1 MSKSAIYTIAVNGT
15 ALSLSSILTGL
26 TVILNTAG
34 QADAAELTL
43 DDSGGAVVMP
53 QPGAS
58 ISVSLGWRGEGNREV
73 FVGTVTEVRATGS
86 RSSGRALSISA
97 QGFDALAGGKDQQ
110 RRSWDDA
117 TVKTILQD
125 AGQTAGIMSVEVDP
139 TLAPVIVD
147 YWLML
152 DESFIAMGR
161 RLAAEVGGQ
170 FRMRGD
176 TAVMAKRAGA
186 YTPTVLAAVGS
197 TLHSWDIA
205 PILSRDRCGKVKAKW
220 FDKAASEWR
229 IVEVNTGV
237 KSDAVMTIREASA
250 TEAEARRRAEARAAA
265 IKEATGG
272 GSVRIEGDTG
282 AVPDGLCAVVGARP
296 GIDGSYRIRT
306 VTHSYTRSGGFTTDL
321 ELVQPQSGAGED
333 SR

>member
-1 MSKSAIYTIAVNGT
+1 MSKSAIYTISVNGT
-15 ALSLSSILTGL
+15 ALSLSNILTGL
-26 TVILNTAG
+26 TVTLNAAG
-34 QADAAELTL
+34 QADAAALTL
-43 DDSGGAVVMP
+43 DDIGGGIVMP

-58 ISVSLGWRGEGNREV
+58 ITVALGWRGEGLREV
-73 FVGTVTEVRATGS
+73 FIGTVTEARSTGS
-86 RSSGRALSISA
+86 RSSGRILSISA
-97 QGFDALAGGKDQQ
+97 EGFDALAGTKDQQ

-117 TVKTILQD
+117 TVETILQS
-125 AGQTAGIMSVEVDP
+125 AGQTVGITSVEVDP
-139 TLAPVIVD
+139 ALASVVVD

-161 RLAAEVGGQ
+161 RLASEVGGQ
-170 FRMRGD
+170 FRMRGE

-186 YTPTVLAAVGS
+186 YTPTVMAAVGS

-205 PILSRDRCGKVKAKW
+205 PILSRDRYGKVRAKW

-229 IVEVNTGV
+229 FVEVDTGV
-237 KSDAVMTIREASA
+237 KSDAVMTIREASVN
-250 TEAEARRRAEARAAA
+250 EAEARRRAEARASA

-282 AVPDGLCAVVGARP
+282 AVPDGICTVIGARP

-306 VTHSYTRSGGFTTDL
+306 VTHSYNRSGGFTTDL
-321 ELVQPQSGAGED
+321 ELVQPQGGAGED